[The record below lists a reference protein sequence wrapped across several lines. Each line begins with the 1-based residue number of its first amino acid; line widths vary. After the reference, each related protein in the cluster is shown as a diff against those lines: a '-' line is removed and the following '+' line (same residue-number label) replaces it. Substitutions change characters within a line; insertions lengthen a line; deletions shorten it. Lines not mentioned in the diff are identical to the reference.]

1 VLIGLE
7 CAGTQRQQ
15 PPIFTVAEIGGFER
29 GRTHLTSIVAPI
41 GSGATMRVKKD
52 KSGLDDHGVDDKHY
66 TSFVMIDFLN

>member
-1 VLIGLE
+1 MVLIGLE

-15 PPIFTVAEIGGFER
+15 PPIFTVAEIGGFEW

-41 GSGATMRVKKD
+41 GSGATN